1 MKKMKALSN
10 AEITTLCGQLSLLI
24 NAGITPVESIQIL
37 LKDIDNAKGK
47 ELLEAILSNTSDGL
61 SFAEALDKTS
71 TFPSYFIH
79 MISLG
84 EESGNLDV
92 VLNNLSEYYEHE
104 DNIASSV
111 RSALRY
117 PLIMLV
123 MMSIVIAV
131 LLTKVLPIF
140 QQVFSQL
147 GSELTGLAR
156 RFMTIGNLLNQFS
169 VAVLIIIFIL
179 FILYFIMSNTKKGQ
193 DIFNHFLTYS
203 PFTKKFYLNVAY
215 GRFASG
221 LAMALSSGL
230 DTFHSLDLVS
240 NLIDNTIMKEKIEA
254 CRRSLQNDAGFP
266 EALKEAGIFSNL
278 YLQMIS
284 VGFRTGNID
293 EVMSKISTQYDENTE
308 EKLHAFLTSL
318 EPTLVII
325 FSFVVGLILLSVIM
339 PLIGIMSSIS

>member
-10 AEITTLCGQLSLLI
+10 AEITTFCGQLSLLI

-37 LKDIDNAKGK
+37 LKDIDNPKGK
-47 ELLEAILSNTSDGL
+47 ELLEDILSNTSEGL
-61 SFAEALDKTS
+61 SFSEALDKTN

-79 MISLG
+79 MVSLG
-84 EESGNLDV
+84 EESGNLDI
-92 VLNNLSEYYEHE
+92 VLNNLSDYYEHE
-104 DNIASSV
+104 DTIASSI
-111 RSALRY
+111 RNALRY
-117 PLIMLV
+117 PLIMLI
-123 MMSIVIAV
+123 MMSIVITV

-147 GSELTGLAR
+147 GSELTGFAK
-156 RFMTIGNLLNQFS
+156 RFMIIGNLLNQLS
-169 VAVLIIIFIL
+169 VAILIIIIFL
-179 FILYFIMSNTKKGQ
+179 FILYFIVSNTQKGQ
-193 DIFNHFLTYS
+193 EVFNYLLTYS
-203 PFTKKFYLNVAY
+203 PFTKKFYLNIAY

-221 LAMALSSGL
+221 LAMTLSSGL

-240 NLIDNTIMKEKIEA
+240 NLIDNTIMKEKIEN
-254 CRRSLQNDAGFP
+254 CRRSLQDNAGFP

-293 EVMSKISTQYDENTE
+293 DVMSKIATQYDSDTE
-308 EKLHAFLTSL
+308 EKLHTFLSSL

-325 FSFVVGLILLSVIM
+325 FSFIVGLILLSVIM